1 MNHHGL
7 PPEKWHYPSVTKRD
21 QDGDVAGTVQRR
33 GGNGKC
39 LARGT
44 EEQEDW
50 SMGQWGKPESKQIQH
65 HKSRCKRH
73 SFTGWHLGYCSQR
86 LLSTPSLRKGHPAP
100 LKARS
105 SSYLTPKDEKSLTE
119 VPLEAQKETQGPID
133 SAECRFPTA
142 QVNGL
147 PVPNMQQAG
156 IWQSQRGKCQRRA
169 FPTAPWQVQLPS
181 KQHRVSTKTTLCF
194 WNHTQSIMW
203 NLSLN
208 SKTN

>member
-1 MNHHGL
+1 MWPGPCREGGETASAWHGEL
-7 PPEKWHYPSVTKRD
+7 RN
-21 QDGDVAGTVQRR
+21 RR
-33 GGNGKC
+33 TGAWGSGGSQTSA
-39 LARGT
+39 LFRLHT
-44 EEQEDW
+44 
-50 SMGQWGKPESKQIQH
+50 ESKQIQH
-65 HKSRCKRH
+65 HKSRCKCH

-86 LLSTPSLRKGHPAP
+86 LLSTPSLRKGRPAP

-156 IWQSQRGKCQRRA
+156 IWQSQRGICQRQA
-169 FPTAPWQVQLPS
+169 FPTALWQVQLPS
-181 KQHRVSTKTTLCF
+181 KQHRVSTKTSLCF